1 MTTATIHSQSL
12 RAQSLRA
19 QSLRAQSLRAIRW
32 RGRRETRQNMDRAL
46 ASIAGRA
53 FKQSLTLPYC
63 IQAPRTSAGEHE
75 VKEDETIE
83 RSEFAAVQ
91 YRIESFRGMHHEI
104 GDRREA

>member
-1 MTTATIHSQSL
+1 MTTATIHS
-12 RAQSLRA
+12 QSLRA

-46 ASIAGRA
+46 ASIAGRP
-53 FKQSLTLPYC
+53 FKKQSLTLPHC

-75 VKEDETIE
+75 VEEDETIE